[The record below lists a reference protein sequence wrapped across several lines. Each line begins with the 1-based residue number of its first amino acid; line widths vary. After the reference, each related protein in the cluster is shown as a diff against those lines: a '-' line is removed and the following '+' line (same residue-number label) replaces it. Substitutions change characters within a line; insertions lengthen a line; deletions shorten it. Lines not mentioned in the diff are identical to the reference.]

1 MMEALLL
8 KTVVVG
14 KAVVGL
20 GKSPLLVAGKVPLLL
35 LGVAATLALFVTL
48 VVVVGL
54 GVVLSLVVGLP
65 FSRAGTASSS

>member
-48 VVVVGL
+48 VVVGL

>member
-14 KAVVGL
+14 KAVVGS
-20 GKSPLLVAGKVPLLL
+20 GKFPLLVAGKVPLLL

-48 VVVVGL
+48 VVVGL

>member
-1 MMEALLL
+1 MMEAILL
-8 KTVVVG
+8 KSVVVG
-14 KAVVGL
+14 KAVAGL
-20 GKSPLLVAGKVPLLL
+20 GKTPLLVAGKAPLLL

-48 VVVVGL
+48 VGVGL